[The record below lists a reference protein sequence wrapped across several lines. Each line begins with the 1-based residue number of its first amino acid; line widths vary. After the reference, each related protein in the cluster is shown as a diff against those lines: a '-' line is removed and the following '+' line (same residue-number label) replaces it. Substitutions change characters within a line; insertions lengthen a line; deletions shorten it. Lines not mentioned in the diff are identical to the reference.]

1 MNEMGVTD
9 HIITFIGAAFAWLA
23 GESGRVLIASGLGGL
38 VRWIG
43 DEKRRIRTGM
53 LSWIGG
59 AITGFYLWP
68 LALKLPGIVGAGAFE
83 RNPENVAMAGFIAG
97 AIGVSAVKIIVA
109 VVESRARKF
118 QGADPN
124 AQ

>member
-1 MNEMGVTD
+1 MNEMSVWD
-9 HIITFIGAAFAWLA
+9 HLFTFLGAAFAWLA

-59 AITGFYLWP
+59 AITGFYMWP
-68 LALKLPGIVGAGAFE
+68 LALKLPGIVGAGEFE

-118 QGADPN
+118 QGSDTN
-124 AQ
+124 A

>member
-1 MNEMGVTD
+1 MNEMTVWD
-9 HIITFIGAAFAWLA
+9 HLFTFLGAAFAWLA

-59 AITGFYLWP
+59 AITGFYMWP
-68 LALKLPGIVGAGAFE
+68 LALKLPGIVGAGMFE

-97 AIGVSAVKIIVA
+97 ALGVSAVKIIVA
-109 VVESRARKF
+109 IVESRAQKF
-118 QGADPN
+118 QGNDTN
-124 AQ
+124 A